1 MKDKDKLPQ
10 KRYELVRAYKE
21 GLFRFI
27 DKFEIF
33 GGRYK
38 HQVDRHAKTHETK
51 LLKPVDNIDQFLSG
65 TIQQKATGLSR
76 LSDMMKKFDEFK
88 RKSTM
93 PFSYIDFYIAKMK
106 AQKSTS
112 LLMQQGVH
120 YMVALMGGGK
130 SSLIFHTIERLRT
143 MYGRGAYVNVDL
155 EEPHFDR
162 LLNKTVCYHKRFEAD
177 DYWGAVEDKETKKV
191 KFTQLKR
198 FNQQFPAIVL
208 DEWLSKMNHRQNNT
222 SSYKEIFIPFIKSLA
237 HMRHQGIHNVYVAS
251 QLDTT
256 DVQLMGMFKYIH
268 EVKIDLDISYLEW
281 VKTGSLAKHIRGWQ
295 IYTYQVKR
303 TKGKSDKVLLKSW
316 YEPCIM
322 DMSNFNSLNQAKEY
336 VNLPYDKIKSQRSV
350 S

>member
-1 MKDKDKLPQ
+1 MKDNLPE
-10 KRYELVRAYKE
+10 KRYQLVKAYKE
-21 GLFRFI
+21 GLFNFVN
-27 DKFEIF
+27 KFLSMGEN
-33 GGRYK
+33 YK
-38 HQVDRHAKTHETK
+38 HHIDAHVSNQEEK
-51 LLKPVDNIDQFLSG
+51 LLKPIDKIDLLLNTFILDK
-65 TIQQKATGLSR
+65 TTRINVV
-76 LSDMMKKFDEFK
+76 SDKIKMAERFK

-93 PFSYIDFYIAKMK
+93 PFSYIDFYIAKIK
-106 AQKSTS
+106 ARRYTS

-143 MYGRGAYVNVDL
+143 MYGRGSYVNVDL

-162 LLNKTVCYHKRFEAD
+162 LINKTVCYHKRFEAD
-177 DYWGAVEDKETKKV
+177 EYWGAVENKETKKV

-198 FNQQFPAIVL
+198 FNKQFPTIVL

-281 VKTGSLAKHIRGWQ
+281 VETGSLAKHIKGWE

-303 TKGKSDKVLLKSW
+303 KKGKSDKILLKAW
-316 YEPCIM
+316 YEPCVM

-336 VNLPYDKIKSQRSV
+336 EHLPYDKIKSQRSTT
-350 S
+350 